1 MKTKIFSTLIFLTLF
16 IFALYYWWPVSHP
29 PVEEKKPKPP
39 EAAVISMHQK
49 TFAELPG
56 WELAK
61 VKKSLLAFQIS
72 CKTFLR
78 QDPEQAVGSEY
89 INLKAKDW
97 QPACREALA
106 INPISEQ
113 LARKFFQQWFTP
125 VEFNDKEPVPGLF
138 TGYYMALLHG
148 SKIKTKEYNI
158 PIYGIPSNLLTI
170 NLELFD
176 PSLKNRR
183 LIGRLAGNQIVPFH
197 TRAEINKGA
206 IAKTAPVLVW
216 VNSRIDRLFLEIQGS
231 GTVQLTD
238 GTNLYLG
245 YAAQNGA
252 PYTAIAKVLIDQG
265 IMTRDN
271 ASMQHIKRYLEANPE
286 QMDKVLNQNKSFVFF
301 HTLERE
307 EALGAQG
314 VALTPGYSMAVDR
327 KWIPLGAPLWL
338 HTTRPGAQNPDQEE
352 KLHRLMIAQDT
363 GGAIRGLVRGD
374 VYWGAGERATIIA
387 GHMKNKGHY
396 WLLLP
401 RHTVTWLKRNL
412 S

>member
-1 MKTKIFSTLIFLTLF
+1 MKTKIVYTVTLFVLLTLAVF
-16 IFALYYWWPVSHP
+16 SWWYHTFPKI
-29 PVEEKKPKPP
+29 EPKPQP
-39 EAAVISMHQK
+39 QAPSVSMQQK

-56 WELAK
+56 WESAK
-61 VKKSLLAFQIS
+61 VKKSLAAFQIS

-89 INLKAKDW
+89 IDLKAKDW
-97 QPACREALA
+97 QPACREALT
-106 INPISEQ
+106 INPISEN
-113 LARKFFQQWFTP
+113 LARKFFQHWFTP
-125 VEFNDKEPVPGLF
+125 VEFTDKKPVRGLF

-148 SKIKTKEYNI
+148 SRTKTKEYNV
-158 PIYGIPSNLLTI
+158 PIYGLPTNLVTI

-183 LIGRLAGNQIVPFH
+183 VIGRLAGNQVIPYH

-216 VNSRIDRLFLEIQGS
+216 VNSHVDRLFLEIQGS
-231 GTVQLTD
+231 GTVELTD
-238 GTNLYLG
+238 GTNMFLG
-245 YAAQNGA
+245 YAGQNGA
-252 PYTAIAKVLIDQG
+252 PYTAIAKVLIEQG
-265 IMTRDN
+265 VMTKHN
-271 ASMQHIKRYLEANPE
+271 ASMQHIKRYLEENPE
-286 QMDKVLNQNKSFVFF
+286 QMDKVLNKNKSFVFF
-301 HTLERE
+301 HSLLKE

-314 VALTPGYSMAVDR
+314 VALTPGYSLAVDR

-338 HTTRPGAQNPDQEE
+338 QTTRPGEQNPDHEE
-352 KLHRLMIAQDT
+352 NLQRLMIAQDT

-374 VYWGAGERATIIA
+374 VYWGAGERATFIA
-387 GHMKNKGHY
+387 GHMKNRGHY

-401 RHTVTWLKRNL
+401 RHTVTWLKRDL